1 MGYLA
6 VILNEENIMNDV
18 KRYQNPLDELAGC
31 DNGDYVLYSDYES
44 LMDNIFELKDRI
56 ESLETYRH
64 FY

>member
-1 MGYLA
+1 MK
-6 VILNEENIMNDV
+6 DV